1 MAVSGLPFILDRG
14 CGLDVHKDTV
24 VATIKVSNFVTETRT
39 FLTFTDDLYELV
51 EWLQSYNITEIAM
64 ESTGV
69 YWRPVYA
76 VLEDYFHILLV
87 NARHIKNVPGQKTD
101 KKDSEWICKLLLSGL
116 LKGSFI
122 PQEHIRELRELYRH
136 RRKLIGMRTAE
147 KNRLQNVLESANI
160 KLGSVVSDV
169 FGVSAMQMIRSI
181 AQGQTDPLLLSC
193 MSKGSLVKK
202 HNDLLKA
209 LKGKITKHHQFML
222 TLILQSI

>member
-24 VATIKVSNFVTETRT
+24 VATIKGSDFDTETKT
-39 FLTFTDDLYELV
+39 FLTFTDDLYDLV
-51 EWLQSYNITEIAM
+51 QWLQSHSITQVAM

-101 KKDSEWICKLLLSGL
+101 KKDSEWISKLLLSGL

-122 PQEHIRELRELYRH
+122 PAQHIRELRELYRH
-136 RRKLIGMRTAE
+136 RRKLIAMRTAE
-147 KNRLQNVLESANI
+147 KNRLQNILESANV
-160 KLGSVVSDV
+160 KLRSVVSDV
-169 FGVSAMQMIRSI
+169 FGVSAMEMVRSM
-181 AQGQTDPLLLSC
+181 AKGQSDPLLLAS
-193 MSKGSLVKK
+193 MPRVHWSR
-202 HNDLLKA
+202 N
-209 LKGKITKHHQFML
+209 TQN
-222 TLILQSI
+222 